1 MMDQVCPVS
10 RFDPGDCYKVR
21 GFSSPPEMRRFNP
34 ALTLFATLILWG
46 CESGTS
52 MGPEPVTFEPAQ
64 ASGAGFAALYA
75 PPPYDVVPYPNDIY
89 NPVAAGAGRTLAV
102 PVRIT
107 SPLAT
112 AVNTLDGFSTVAAIT
127 APFNAP
133 IDPKTLVPFDP
144 LAPSGTETVFVLDA
158 SRGVPLIPGVHYS
171 VGLSNATGTND
182 SVLEITPLQPLT
194 PKTTYVFVLTS
205 GIQSIHGVAAG
216 ADQAFGAVR
225 NAHLAGLDSV
235 PGAPELDPL
244 FPAIAPLIDTAVG
257 LLGVPGPSIA
267 VAWSATTQSITDV
280 LEAVQASA
288 VAMPHQVAPMGI
300 TTAHLGLGLPGAAS
314 LHAGWMQIP
323 YYGDPND
330 VLASFWVN
338 SDFVPPSAANP
349 HPLPRGGLLRIPV
362 FAATPSL
369 GEAPPRGWPVVLFQH
384 GVTSNRTSLIAIAD
398 AFASLGFAT
407 VAIDLPLHGVTDTGS
422 IFYQGAGS
430 PFGDNERHFNLDNVG
445 ALGSL
450 VPDGEVDNGWQIFNV
465 ANPLNARDHAR
476 QAVSDLFHLIRT
488 VPAMDV
494 SGDGVPDLNGDRI
507 HFVGVSLGA
516 IFSTPFLALNRE
528 FSTATLSSAGGPYS
542 HFLTDPMA
550 ITFGRPIRAAVEAAG
565 LPFGSDG
572 FQDFVRDLQTVLD
585 SVDPMNFAALA
596 ASLHPI
602 HMVGVRA
609 DTSVPM
615 SLIDNVAG
623 IMKLSDIS
631 ATTVDPTGV
640 RGIVRFNRGGHAAI
654 LNPADLAVTVEMQTQ
669 AVAFAASGGTVI
681 PIGNSEIVE

>member
-1 MMDQVCPVS
+1 MKRYSPV
-10 RFDPGDCYKVR
+10 PLLI
-21 GFSSPPEMRRFNP
+21 SS
-34 ALTLFATLILWG
+34 LILWG

-52 MGPEPVTFEPAQ
+52 TGPEPVTFEPAQ
-64 ASGAGFAALYA
+64 PSGAGFAALYA

-89 NPVAAGAGRTLAV
+89 NPVAAGAGSTLSV

-107 SPLAT
+107 SPLAA
-112 AVNTLDGFSTVAAIT
+112 AVNTLDGFSTVATIT

-133 IDPKTLVPFDP
+133 IDASSLGPFNP
-144 LAPSGTETVFVLDA
+144 LASTENETVFVLDA
-158 SRGVPLIPGVHYS
+158 TRGFPLIPGVHYT
-171 VGLSNATGTND
+171 VGVSNATGSNN
-182 SVLEITPLQPLT
+182 SLLEITPLRPLT
-194 PKTTYVFVLTS
+194 PKTTYLFVLTS
-205 GIQSIHGVAAG
+205 GISSTLGVAASP
-216 ADQAFGAVR
+216 DQAFGAVR
-225 NAHLAGLDSV
+225 DAHLAGLDSV

-244 FPAIAPLIDTAVG
+244 FPAITPLIDAATG
-257 LLGVPGPSIA
+257 LLGIPGNAIA
-267 VAWSATTQSITDV
+267 VAWSATTQSVSEV

-323 YYGDPND
+323 YFGDPND
-330 VLASFWVN
+330 VLGSFWVN

-349 HPLPRGGLLRIPV
+349 QPLPRGGLLRIPV

-369 GEAPPRGWPVVLFQH
+369 GEAPPGGWPVVLFQH
-384 GVTSNRTSLIAIAD
+384 GVTSNRTSMIAIAD
-398 AFASLGFAT
+398 AFASQGFAM

-422 IFYQGAGS
+422 IFYQGSGG

-450 VPDGEVDNGWQIFNV
+450 EPDGKVDNGWQIFNV
-465 ANPLNARDHAR
+465 GNPLNARDHGR

-488 VPAMDV
+488 VPVMDL

-516 IFSTPFLALNRE
+516 IFSTPFIALNHE
-528 FSTATLSSAGGPYS
+528 FSTATLTSAGGPYS

-565 LPFGSDG
+565 LPFGTVG
-572 FQDFVRDLQTVLD
+572 FQNFVRDLQTVLD
-585 SVDPMNFAALA
+585 SIDPVNYAAAA
-596 ASLHPI
+596 ASNHPI

-615 SLIDNVAG
+615 SLIDNMVEYMG
-623 IMKLSDIS
+623 LSDIS
-631 ATTVDPTGV
+631 ATTLDTAGV
-640 RGIVRFNRGGHAAI
+640 RGIVRFNRGGHGAI

-669 AVAFAASGGTVI
+669 AVAFAASGGTLLPV
-681 PIGNSEIVE
+681 GNTEVVE